1 MVEEDTLSGILD
13 SFLEVGVLKDNV
25 GALTTELKCDLLDV
39 GLGSLLHD
47 LSADGRGT
55 SESNLVDGWV
65 TRKGITDGLT
75 VANKWS
81 KN

>member
-25 GALTTELKCDLLDV
+25 GALTTKLKCDLLDV

-55 SESNLVDGWV
+55 SESNLVDGRV
-65 TRKGITDGLT
+65 TRKDMTDGLT
-75 VANKWS
+75 VTNKE
-81 KN
+81 